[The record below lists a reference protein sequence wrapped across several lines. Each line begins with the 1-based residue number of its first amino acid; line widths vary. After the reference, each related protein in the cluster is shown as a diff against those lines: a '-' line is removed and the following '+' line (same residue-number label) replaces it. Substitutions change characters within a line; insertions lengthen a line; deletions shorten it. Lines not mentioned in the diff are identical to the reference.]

1 MSLEDIF
8 LELTTDDAT
17 ATAPGTGDDTREAAP
32 GTGDDPHEA
41 ATEER
46 IDG

>member
-8 LELTTDDAT
+8 LELTTDDAADDA
-17 ATAPGTGDDTREAAP
+17 ATTVPETGDDAHGAE
-32 GTGDDPHEA
+32 
-41 ATEER
+41 TEDR